1 MTLRDNPRE
10 APHPS
15 YKTIKTTKKRHT
27 IMRSLT
33 PFQTPFH
40 QAAPLPTFRKN
51 ALLLAILGILFAIPS
66 SAQPTPY
73 YKLVTSSDEL
83 VAGDKYIICYNNK
96 QSAYISIM
104 KTYISGENYC
114 RKVDTHRATTTFD
127 DKIPA
132 PEGSSIITL
141 EADGNK
147 WRLKTEDGQYYSF
160 MESYDRLV
168 TTSTKSDYSIYNIVI
183 DPTDSHVVITCP
195 NKSGYALQYYNE
207 KFASYK
213 TTTKYPVYLYRYYS
227 DYYTRAK
234 GSYNYATIC
243 LPTVA
248 TDLSHTFGTFYTI
261 AGKTMENNEVTAIV
275 IEETSSL
282 EAGKG
287 YIFKY
292 NEGTQI
298 VAVEHKGETTD
309 IVTENKG
316 MIGNLSKEA
325 KNVPIGC
332 YILKNDNILKNAAS
346 HNVTIGQYRAYID
359 LTNVPI
365 FTGTLNSKMVRFDI
379 NDETTH
385 ISAINPENSSKPQK
399 TFNTQG
405 TLVDESCKGIV
416 IYGGKKILRK

>member
-1 MTLRDNPRE
+1 
-10 APHPS
+10 
-15 YKTIKTTKKRHT
+15 
-27 IMRSLT
+27 MRSLT

-40 QAAPLPTFRKN
+40 QAATLPTFRIIT
-51 ALLLAILGILFAIPS
+51 LLITILCTLFAIPS

-73 YKLVTSSDEL
+73 YKLVTSSAEL

-96 QSAYISIM
+96 KSDIISIM
-104 KTYISGENYC
+104 KTYVPDEYYC
-114 RKVDTHRATTTFD
+114 GKVDTHRATTTFD

-141 EADGNK
+141 EADGDE

-160 MESYDRLV
+160 MKLDDCLA
-168 TTSTKSDYSIYNIVI
+168 TTSTKSKYSIYNIKI

-195 NKSGYALQYYNE
+195 NKPEYTLQYYNG
-207 KFASYK
+207 KFASYNTPK
-213 TTTKYPVYLYRYYS
+213 SPVYLYRYYS

-234 GSYNYATIC
+234 SYYNYATIC

-292 NEGTQI
+292 NEDTQI
-298 VAVEHKGETTD
+298 LAVEHKGETTD

-332 YILKNDNILKNAAS
+332 YILKSDKILKNAAS
-346 HNVTIGQYRAYID
+346 PNVTIGQYRAYID
-359 LTNVPI
+359 LTDVPV
-365 FTGTLNSKMVRFDI
+365 FTGTLSSKMVRFDI

-385 ISAINPENSSKPQK
+385 ISAINPGNSSKPQK

-405 TLVDESCKGIV
+405 TLVDENYKGII
-416 IYGGKKILRK
+416 IYGGRKILRK

>member
-1 MTLRDNPRE
+1 
-10 APHPS
+10 
-15 YKTIKTTKKRHT
+15 
-27 IMRSLT
+27 MRSLT

-40 QAAPLPTFRKN
+40 QAATLPTFRKN
-51 ALLLAILGILFAIPS
+51 TLLLAILCILFAIPS

-73 YKLVTSSDEL
+73 YKLVTSSKEL
-83 VAGDKYIICYNNK
+83 VAGDKYIICYNDK
-96 QSAYISIM
+96 RSAYISIM
-104 KTYISGENYC
+104 ETYVSGKYYC
-114 RKVDTHRATTTFD
+114 GKVDTQRATTTFD

-141 EADGNK
+141 EADGDK

-160 MESYDRLV
+160 KQYDDCLV
-168 TTSTKSDYSIYNIVI
+168 TTPNKSKYSIYKIEI

-195 NKSGYALQYYNE
+195 NKSGYTLQYYNE

-213 TTTKYPVYLYRYYS
+213 TNKNPVHLYRYHS

-234 GSYNYATIC
+234 AYYNYATIC

-298 VAVEHKGETTD
+298 VAIEHKGETTD

-332 YILKNDNILKNAAS
+332 YILKSDEILKNAAS

-359 LTNVPI
+359 LTHVPV
-365 FTGTLNSKMVRFDI
+365 FTGTLSSKMLRFDI

-385 ISAINPENSSKPQK
+385 ISAITPGNSSKPQK

-405 TLVDESCKGIV
+405 TLVDESYKGIV
-416 IYGGKKILRK
+416 IYGGRKILRK

>member
-1 MTLRDNPRE
+1 
-10 APHPS
+10 
-15 YKTIKTTKKRHT
+15 
-27 IMRSLT
+27 MRSLT
-33 PFQTPFH
+33 PFLTPFH
-40 QAAPLPTFRKN
+40 QAAPLPTFRIIT
-51 ALLLAILGILFAIPS
+51 LLITILCTPFAIPS

-83 VAGDKYIICYNNK
+83 VPGEQYIICYNDK
-96 QSAYISIM
+96 QSNYISIM
-104 KTYISGENYC
+104 KTYVDKEDNCG
-114 RKVDTHRATTTFD
+114 KVDTHRATTTFD

-132 PEGSSIITL
+132 PAGSSIITL
-141 EADGNK
+141 EADGDK

-160 MESYDRLV
+160 MQYYDRLV
-168 TTSTKSDYSIYNIVI
+168 TTPNKSKYSIYIIEI
-183 DPTDSHVVITCP
+183 DPTDSHVVIKCP
-195 NKSGYALQYYNE
+195 NKSGYTLQYYNG
-207 KFASYK
+207 KFASYN
-213 TTTKYPVYLYRYYS
+213 TTKSPVYLYRYYS

-234 GSYNYATIC
+234 AASNYATIC

-261 AGKTMENNEVTAIV
+261 AVKTMKNNEVTAIV

-292 NEGTQI
+292 NEDTQI
-298 VAVEHKGETTD
+298 LAVEHKGETTD

-332 YILKNDNILKNAAS
+332 YILKSDKILKNAAS
-346 HNVTIGQYRAYID
+346 PNVTIGQYRAYID
-359 LTNVPI
+359 LTDVPV
-365 FTGTLNSKMVRFDI
+365 FTGTLSSKMVRFDI

-385 ISAINPENSSKPQK
+385 ISAINPGNSSKPQK

-405 TLVDESCKGIV
+405 TLVDENYKGII
-416 IYGGKKILRK
+416 IYGGRKILRK

>member
-1 MTLRDNPRE
+1 
-10 APHPS
+10 
-15 YKTIKTTKKRHT
+15 
-27 IMRSLT
+27 MRSLT
-33 PFQTPFH
+33 PFLTPFH
-40 QAAPLPTFRKN
+40 QAAPLPTFRIIT
-51 ALLLAILGILFAIPS
+51 LLITILGTLFAIPS

-73 YKLVTSSDEL
+73 YKLVPSSGEL
-83 VAGDKYIICYNNK
+83 VAGERYIICYNDK
-96 QSAYISIM
+96 RSAYISIM
-104 KTYISGENYC
+104 ETYVSGKYYC
-114 RKVDTHRATTTFD
+114 GKVDTQRATTTFD

-132 PEGSSIITL
+132 PKGSSIITL
-141 EADGNK
+141 EADDNK

-168 TTSTKSDYSIYNIVI
+168 TTSSKSNYSIYNIEI
-183 DPTDSHVVITCP
+183 DPTDSHVVIKCP
-195 NKSGYALQYYNE
+195 NKPRYTLQYYNG
-207 KFASYK
+207 KFASYN
-213 TTTKYPVYLYRYYS
+213 TTKSPVYLYRYYS

-234 GSYNYATIC
+234 ASYNYATIC

-292 NEGTQI
+292 NEGTRI
-298 VAVEHKGETTD
+298 VAIEHKGETTD

-332 YILKNDNILKNAAS
+332 YILKSDKILKNAAS
-346 HNVTIGQYRAYID
+346 PNVTIGQYRAYID
-359 LTNVPI
+359 LTHVPV
-365 FTGTLNSKMVRFDI
+365 FTGTLSSKMVRFDI

-385 ISAINPENSSKPQK
+385 ISAITPGNSSKPQK

-405 TLVDESCKGIV
+405 TLVDESYKGIV

>member
-1 MTLRDNPRE
+1 
-10 APHPS
+10 
-15 YKTIKTTKKRHT
+15 
-27 IMRSLT
+27 MRSLT
-33 PFQTPFH
+33 PFQPPFH
-40 QAAPLPTFRKN
+40 QAAPLPTFRIIT
-51 ALLLAILGILFAIPS
+51 LLITILCTLFAIPS

-73 YKLVTSSDEL
+73 YKLVTSSKEL
-83 VAGDKYIICYNNK
+83 VAGDKYIICYNDK

-104 KTYISGENYC
+104 ETYVSGKYYC
-114 RKVDTHRATTTFD
+114 GKVDTQRATTTFD

-132 PEGSSIITL
+132 PERSSIITL
-141 EADGNK
+141 EADGDQ

-168 TTSTKSDYSIYNIVI
+168 TTPNKSDYSIYTIDIDSTTHHAIV
-183 DPTDSHVVITCP
+183 TCP
-195 NKSGYALQYYNE
+195 NKSGYTLQYYNG

-213 TTTKYPVYLYRYYS
+213 TTTKSPVYLYRYYS

-292 NEGTQI
+292 NEDAQI

-332 YILKNDNILKNAAS
+332 YILKSDEILKNAAS

-359 LTNVPI
+359 LTNVPV
-365 FTGTLNSKMVRFDI
+365 FTGTLSSKMVRFDI
-379 NDETTH
+379 SDETTH
-385 ISAINPENSSKPQK
+385 ISAINPGNSSKPQK

-405 TLVDESCKGIV
+405 TLVDESYKGII

>member
-1 MTLRDNPRE
+1 
-10 APHPS
+10 
-15 YKTIKTTKKRHT
+15 
-27 IMRSLT
+27 MRSLT

-51 ALLLAILGILFAIPS
+51 ALLLAILCILFAIPS

-73 YKLVTSSDEL
+73 YKLVTSSNEL
-83 VAGDKYIICYNNK
+83 VAGDKYIICYNDK
-96 QSAYISIM
+96 QSNYISIM
-104 KTYISGENYC
+104 ETYVSGKYYC
-114 RKVDTHRATTTFD
+114 GKVDTHRAKTTFD

-132 PEGSSIITL
+132 PAGSSIITL
-141 EADGNK
+141 EADGDK
-147 WRLKTEDGQYYSF
+147 WRLKTEDEKYYSF

-168 TTSTKSDYSIYNIVI
+168 TTSDKTDYSIYIIEI

-195 NKSGYALQYYNE
+195 NKSGYTLQYYNG
-207 KFASYK
+207 KFASYN
-213 TTTKYPVYLYRYYS
+213 TTKSPVYLYRYYS

-234 GSYNYATIC
+234 AASNYATIC
-243 LPTVA
+243 LPTNA

-261 AGKTMENNEVTAIV
+261 AGKTMENNEETAIV

-325 KNVPIGC
+325 KNVPIGY
-332 YILKNDNILKNAAS
+332 YILKSDKILKNAAS

-359 LTNVPI
+359 LTHVPV
-365 FTGTLNSKMVRFDI
+365 FTGTLSSKMVRFDI

-385 ISAINPENSSKPQK
+385 ISAINPGNSSKPQK

-405 TLVDESCKGIV
+405 TLVDESYKGIV

>member
-1 MTLRDNPRE
+1 MTFRDTPRE
-10 APHPS
+10 APHQS
-15 YKTIKTTKKRHT
+15 YKTIKTNKKRHT

-40 QAAPLPTFRKN
+40 QVTPLPTFRKN
-51 ALLLAILGILFAIPS
+51 TLLLAILGILFAIPS

-83 VAGDKYIICYNNK
+83 VEGDKYIICYNDK

-104 KTYISGENYC
+104 ETYVSGKYYC
-114 RKVDTHRATTTFD
+114 GKVDTQRATTTFD

-132 PEGSSIITL
+132 PGGSSIITL
-141 EADGNK
+141 EADDKK

-168 TTSTKSDYSIYNIVI
+168 TTPNKSDYSIYTIDIDSTTHHAIV
-183 DPTDSHVVITCP
+183 TCP
-195 NKSGYALQYYNE
+195 NKPGYTLQYYNE
-207 KFASYK
+207 KFASYDEDRN
-213 TTTKYPVYLYRYYS
+213 PVYLYRYYS
-227 DYYTRAK
+227 DYYTREK
-234 GSYNYATIC
+234 GYYNYATIC

-261 AGKTMENNEVTAIV
+261 AGKTMENNELTAIV

-292 NEGTQI
+292 NEGAQI

-325 KNVPIGC
+325 KNVPIGY
-332 YILKNDNILKNAAS
+332 YILKSDKILKNAAS

-359 LTNVPI
+359 LTHVPV
-365 FTGTLNSKMVRFDI
+365 FTGTLSSKMVRFDI

-385 ISAINPENSSKPQK
+385 ISAITPGNSSKPQK

-405 TLVDESCKGIV
+405 TLVDESYKGIV

>member
-1 MTLRDNPRE
+1 
-10 APHPS
+10 
-15 YKTIKTTKKRHT
+15 
-27 IMRSLT
+27 MRSLT
-33 PFQTPFH
+33 PFQPPFH

-51 ALLLAILGILFAIPS
+51 TLLLAILGILFAIPS

-73 YKLVTSSDEL
+73 YKLVTSSNEL
-83 VAGDKYIICYNNK
+83 VAGEHYIICYNDK
-96 QSAYISIM
+96 QSELISIM
-104 KTYISGENYC
+104 KTYVDKEDNCG
-114 RKVDTHRATTTFD
+114 KVDTHRATTTFD

-132 PEGSSIITL
+132 PAGSSIITL
-141 EADGNK
+141 EADGDK

-160 MESYDRLV
+160 MASYDRLV
-168 TTSTKSDYSIYNIVI
+168 TTPEKTKYSIYDIEI

-195 NKSGYALQYYNE
+195 NKSGYTLQYYNE
-207 KFASYK
+207 KFASYDEDHN
-213 TTTKYPVYLYRYYS
+213 PVYLYRYYS

-234 GSYNYATIC
+234 AASNYATIC
-243 LPTVA
+243 LPTNA

-292 NEGTQI
+292 NEDTQI
-298 VAVEHKGETTD
+298 LAVEHKGETTD

-325 KNVPIGC
+325 KNVPIGY
-332 YILKNDNILKNAAS
+332 YILKSDKILKNAAS

-359 LTNVPI
+359 LTHVPV
-365 FTGTLNSKMVRFDI
+365 FTGTLSSKMVRFDI

-385 ISAINPENSSKPQK
+385 ISAINPGNSSKPQK

-405 TLVDESCKGIV
+405 TLVDESYKGII

>member
-1 MTLRDNPRE
+1 
-10 APHPS
+10 
-15 YKTIKTTKKRHT
+15 
-27 IMRSLT
+27 MRSLT
-33 PFQTPFH
+33 PFQPPLH

-83 VAGDKYIICYNNK
+83 VPGDKYIICYNDK
-96 QSAYISIM
+96 QRDIISIM
-104 KTYISGENYC
+104 KTYVYNENNC
-114 RKVDTHRATTTFD
+114 GKVNTHRATTTFD

-141 EADGNK
+141 EADGDK
-147 WRLKTEDGQYYSF
+147 WRLKTEDGKYYSF
-160 MESYDRLV
+160 MKLEDRLV
-168 TTSTKSDYSIYNIVI
+168 TTSTKSDYSIYNIKI

-195 NKSGYALQYYNE
+195 NKPGYTLQYYNE
-207 KFASYK
+207 KFASYDEDRN
-213 TTTKYPVYLYRYYS
+213 PVYLYRYYS

-234 GSYNYATIC
+234 AYYNYATIC

-325 KNVPIGC
+325 KNVRIGC
-332 YILKNDNILKNAAS
+332 YILKNDKILKNTAS
-346 HNVTIGQYRAYID
+346 PYVTIGQYRAYID
-359 LTNVPI
+359 LKNVPV
-365 FTGTLNSKMVRFDI
+365 FTGTLSSKMVRFDI

-385 ISAINPENSSKPQK
+385 ISAINPGNSSKPQK

-405 TLVDESCKGIV
+405 TLVDESYKGII

>member
-1 MTLRDNPRE
+1 
-10 APHPS
+10 
-15 YKTIKTTKKRHT
+15 
-27 IMRSLT
+27 MRSLT
-33 PFQTPFH
+33 PFQPPFH
-40 QAAPLPTFRKN
+40 QAAPLPTFRIIT
-51 ALLLAILGILFAIPS
+51 LLLAILCTLFAIPS

-83 VAGDKYIICYNNK
+83 VAGEHYIICYNDK
-96 QSAYISIM
+96 QRDIISIM
-104 KTYISGENYC
+104 KTYVYNENNC
-114 RKVDTHRATTTFD
+114 GKVDTHRATTTFD

-141 EADGNK
+141 EADGDK
-147 WRLKTEDGQYYSF
+147 WRLKTEDGKYYSF
-160 MESYDRLV
+160 MKLEDRLV
-168 TTSTKSDYSIYNIVI
+168 TTSTKSDYSIYNIKI
-183 DPTDSHVVITCP
+183 DPTNSHVVITCP
-195 NKSGYALQYYNE
+195 NKPGYTLQYYNE
-207 KFASYK
+207 KFASYDENHN
-213 TTTKYPVYLYRYYS
+213 PVHLYRYYS

-234 GSYNYATIC
+234 AASNYATIC

-248 TDLSHTFGTFYTI
+248 TDLSHTYGTFYTI

-316 MIGNLSKEA
+316 MTGNLSKEA
-325 KNVPIGC
+325 KNVPIGY
-332 YILKNDNILKNAAS
+332 YILKSDKILKNAAS
-346 HNVTIGQYRAYID
+346 HNVTIGQYRAYIN

-365 FTGTLNSKMVRFDI
+365 FTGTLSSKMVRFDI

-385 ISAINPENSSKPQK
+385 ISAINPGNSSKPQK

-405 TLVDESCKGIV
+405 TLVDESYKGIV

>member
-1 MTLRDNPRE
+1 
-10 APHPS
+10 
-15 YKTIKTTKKRHT
+15 
-27 IMRSLT
+27 MRSLT

-40 QAAPLPTFRKN
+40 QASPLPTFRKN
-51 ALLLAILGILFAIPS
+51 TLLLAILGILFAIPS

-73 YKLVTSSDEL
+73 YKLVTSSEEL
-83 VAGDKYIICYNNK
+83 VAGAKYIICYNDK
-96 QSAYISIM
+96 QSEFVSIM
-104 KTYISGENYC
+104 ETYVSGKYYC
-114 RKVDTHRATTTFD
+114 GKVDTHRAKTTFD

-141 EADGNK
+141 EADGDK

-160 MESYDRLV
+160 KQYDDCLV
-168 TTSTKSDYSIYNIVI
+168 TTPNKSKYSIYDIEI

-195 NKSGYALQYYNE
+195 NKSGYTLQYYNG

-213 TTTKYPVYLYRYYS
+213 TTTKSPVYLYRYYS

-234 GSYNYATIC
+234 AASNYATIC
-243 LPTVA
+243 LPTNA

-261 AGKTMENNEVTAIV
+261 AGKTMENNEETAIV

-309 IVTENKG
+309 IVTDNKG

-325 KNVPIGC
+325 MNVPIEC
-332 YILKNDNILKNAAS
+332 YILKSDKILKNAAS

-365 FTGTLNSKMVRFDI
+365 FTGTLSSKMVRFDI
-379 NDETTH
+379 SDETTH
-385 ISAINPENSSKPQK
+385 ISAITPGNSSKPQK

-405 TLVDESCKGIV
+405 TLVDESYKGIV

>member
-1 MTLRDNPRE
+1 
-10 APHPS
+10 
-15 YKTIKTTKKRHT
+15 
-27 IMRSLT
+27 MRSLT
-33 PFQTPFH
+33 PFQPPFH
-40 QAAPLPTFRKN
+40 QAAPLPTFRIIT
-51 ALLLAILGILFAIPS
+51 LLITILCTLFAIPS

-96 QSAYISIM
+96 QSDIISIM
-104 KTYISGENYC
+104 KTYVYNENNC
-114 RKVDTHRATTTFD
+114 GKVNTHRATTTFD

-141 EADGNK
+141 EADGDK
-147 WRLKTEDGQYYSF
+147 WRLKTEDEKYYSF

-168 TTSTKSDYSIYNIVI
+168 TTPNKSNYSIYDIEI

-195 NKSGYALQYYNE
+195 NKPGYTLQYYNE
-207 KFASYK
+207 KFASYDEDRN
-213 TTTKYPVYLYRYYS
+213 PVYLYRYYS

-234 GSYNYATIC
+234 AYYNYATIC

-316 MIGNLSKEA
+316 MIGNLSEGA

-332 YILKNDNILKNAAS
+332 YILKNDKILKNAAS
-346 HNVTIGQYRAYID
+346 PNVTIGQYRAYID
-359 LTNVPI
+359 LTNVPV
-365 FTGTLNSKMVRFDI
+365 FTGTLSSKMVRFDI

-385 ISAINPENSSKPQK
+385 ISAINPGNSSKPQK

-405 TLVDESCKGIV
+405 TLVDESYKGIV
-416 IYGGKKILRK
+416 IYGGRKILRK

>member
-1 MTLRDNPRE
+1 
-10 APHPS
+10 
-15 YKTIKTTKKRHT
+15 
-27 IMRSLT
+27 MRSLT
-33 PFQTPFH
+33 PFLTPFH
-40 QAAPLPTFRKN
+40 QAAPLPTFRIIT
-51 ALLLAILGILFAIPS
+51 LLITILCTLFAIPS

-73 YKLVTSSDEL
+73 YKLVTSSNEL
-83 VAGDKYIICYNNK
+83 VEGDKYIICYNNK
-96 QSAYISIM
+96 QSDIISIM
-104 KTYISGENYC
+104 ETYVSGKYYC
-114 RKVDTHRATTTFD
+114 GKVDTQRATTTFD

-141 EADGNK
+141 EADGDK

-160 MESYDRLV
+160 MKLDDCLA
-168 TTSTKSDYSIYNIVI
+168 TTPTKSDYSIYNIEI

-195 NKSGYALQYYNE
+195 NKPGYTLQYYNE

-213 TTTKYPVYLYRYYS
+213 TTKSPVYLYRYYS

-234 GSYNYATIC
+234 AYYNYATIC

-292 NEGTQI
+292 NEDTQI

-316 MIGNLSKEA
+316 MIGNLSEEA
-325 KNVPIGC
+325 MNVPKGC

-359 LTNVPI
+359 LTNVPV
-365 FTGTLNSKMVRFDI
+365 FTGTLSSKMVRFDI

-405 TLVDESCKGIV
+405 TLVDESYKGII

>member
-1 MTLRDNPRE
+1 
-10 APHPS
+10 
-15 YKTIKTTKKRHT
+15 
-27 IMRSLT
+27 MRSLT

-40 QAAPLPTFRKN
+40 QVTPLPTFRIIT
-51 ALLLAILGILFAIPS
+51 LLITILYTLFAIPS

-73 YKLVTSSDEL
+73 YKLVTSSEEL
-83 VAGDKYIICYNNK
+83 VAGYKYIICYNDK
-96 QSAYISIM
+96 QSEFISIM
-104 KTYISGENYC
+104 KTYVDNANNCG
-114 RKVDTHRATTTFD
+114 KVDTHRAKTTFD

-132 PEGSSIITL
+132 PEESSIITL
-141 EADGNK
+141 EADGDK

-160 MESYDRLV
+160 KQYDDCLV
-168 TTSTKSDYSIYNIVI
+168 TTPNKSKYSIYDIEI

-195 NKSGYALQYYNE
+195 NKYGYTLQYYNG
-207 KFASYK
+207 KFASYNTPK
-213 TTTKYPVYLYRYYS
+213 SPVYLYRYYS

-234 GSYNYATIC
+234 AASNYATIC
-243 LPTVA
+243 LPTNA

-275 IEETSSL
+275 IEEASSL

-292 NEGTQI
+292 NEDTQI

-325 KNVPIGC
+325 MNVPIGC
-332 YILKNDNILKNAAS
+332 YILKSDKILKNAAS

-359 LTNVPI
+359 LKNVPV
-365 FTGTLNSKMVRFDI
+365 FTGTLSSKMVRFDI

-385 ISAINPENSSKPQK
+385 ISAITPGNSSKPQK

-405 TLVDESCKGIV
+405 TLVDESYKGIV
-416 IYGGKKILRK
+416 IYGGRKILRK

>member
-1 MTLRDNPRE
+1 
-10 APHPS
+10 
-15 YKTIKTTKKRHT
+15 
-27 IMRSLT
+27 MRSLT
-33 PFQTPFH
+33 PFLTPFH
-40 QAAPLPTFRKN
+40 QAATLPTFRRK

-66 SAQPTPY
+66 SAQPTSY
-73 YKLVTSSDEL
+73 YKLVTSSNEL
-83 VAGDKYIICYNNK
+83 VEGNKYIICYNNK

-104 KTYISGENYC
+104 ETYVSGKYYC
-114 RKVDTHRATTTFD
+114 GKVDTQRATTTFD

-132 PEGSSIITL
+132 PKGSSIITL
-141 EADGNK
+141 EADGDK
-147 WRLKTEDGQYYSF
+147 WRLKTEDEKYYSF
-160 MESYDRLV
+160 MASNDRLD
-168 TTSTKSDYSIYNIVI
+168 TTPNKSNYSIYDIEI

-195 NKSGYALQYYNE
+195 NKSGYTLQYYNG
-207 KFASYK
+207 KFASYNTPK
-213 TTTKYPVYLYRYYS
+213 SPVYLYRYYS

-234 GSYNYATIC
+234 SYYNFATIC
-243 LPTVA
+243 LPTKA

-325 KNVPIGC
+325 MNVPIEC
-332 YILKNDNILKNAAS
+332 YILKSDKLLKNAAS

-365 FTGTLNSKMVRFDI
+365 FTGTLSSKMVRFDI

-385 ISAINPENSSKPQK
+385 ISAITPGNSSKPQK

-405 TLVDESCKGIV
+405 TLVDESYKGIV
-416 IYGGKKILRK
+416 IYGGRKILRK

>member
-1 MTLRDNPRE
+1 
-10 APHPS
+10 
-15 YKTIKTTKKRHT
+15 
-27 IMRSLT
+27 MRSLT
-33 PFQTPFH
+33 PFLTPFH
-40 QAAPLPTFRKN
+40 QAAPLPTFRIIT
-51 ALLLAILGILFAIPS
+51 LPITILCTLFAIPS

-83 VAGDKYIICYNNK
+83 VPGEQYIICYNDK
-96 QSAYISIM
+96 QRDIISIM
-104 KTYISGENYC
+104 KTYVYNENNC
-114 RKVDTHRATTTFD
+114 GKVNTHRATTTFD

-141 EADGNK
+141 EADGDK

-160 MESYDRLV
+160 MASYDRLV
-168 TTSTKSDYSIYNIVI
+168 TTPEKTKYSIYDIEI

-195 NKSGYALQYYNE
+195 NKPGYTLQYYNE
-207 KFASYK
+207 KFASYDENRN
-213 TTTKYPVYLYRYYS
+213 PVYLYRYYS

-234 GSYNYATIC
+234 AYYNYATIC

-261 AGKTMENNEVTAIV
+261 AGKTMKNNEVTAIV

-325 KNVPIGC
+325 KNVRIGC
-332 YILKNDNILKNAAS
+332 YILKNDKILKNTAS
-346 HNVTIGQYRAYID
+346 PYVTIGQYRAYID
-359 LTNVPI
+359 LKNVPV
-365 FTGTLNSKMVRFDI
+365 FTGTLSSKMVRFDV

-385 ISAINPENSSKPQK
+385 ISAINPGNSSKPQK

-405 TLVDESCKGIV
+405 TLVDESYKGIV
-416 IYGGKKILRK
+416 IYGGRKILRK

>member
-1 MTLRDNPRE
+1 
-10 APHPS
+10 
-15 YKTIKTTKKRHT
+15 
-27 IMRSLT
+27 MRRLT

-51 ALLLAILGILFAIPS
+51 TLLLAILGILFAIPS

-73 YKLVTSSDEL
+73 YKLVTSSNEL
-83 VAGDKYIICYNNK
+83 VAGEHYIICYNDK
-96 QSAYISIM
+96 QSELISIM
-104 KTYISGENYC
+104 KTYVDKEDNCG
-114 RKVDTHRATTTFD
+114 KVDTHRATTTFD

-132 PEGSSIITL
+132 PAGSSIITL
-141 EADGNK
+141 EADGDK

-160 MESYDRLV
+160 MKLEDRLV
-168 TTSTKSDYSIYNIVI
+168 TTSTKSNYSIYNIVI

-195 NKSGYALQYYNE
+195 NKYGYTLQYYNE
-207 KFASYK
+207 KFASYDEDHN
-213 TTTKYPVYLYRYYS
+213 PVYLYRYHS

-234 GSYNYATIC
+234 AASNYATIC

-261 AGKTMENNEVTAIV
+261 AGKTMKNNEVTAIV

-325 KNVPIGC
+325 INVPIGY
-332 YILKNDNILKNAAS
+332 YILKNDKILKNTAS
-346 HNVTIGQYRAYID
+346 PYVTIGQYRAYID
-359 LTNVPI
+359 LKNVPV
-365 FTGTLNSKMVRFDI
+365 FTGTLSSKMVRFDV

-385 ISAINPENSSKPQK
+385 ISAINPGNSSKPQK

-405 TLVDESCKGIV
+405 TLVDESYKGIV
-416 IYGGKKILRK
+416 IYGGRKILRK

>member
-1 MTLRDNPRE
+1 
-10 APHPS
+10 
-15 YKTIKTTKKRHT
+15 
-27 IMRSLT
+27 MRSLT
-33 PFQTPFH
+33 PFLTPFH

-51 ALLLAILGILFAIPS
+51 TLLLAILGILFAIPS

-73 YKLVTSSDEL
+73 YKLVTSSGEL
-83 VAGDKYIICYNNK
+83 VAGERYIICYNNK
-96 QSAYISIM
+96 QSDYISIM
-104 KTYISGENYC
+104 ETYVSGKYYC
-114 RKVDTHRATTTFD
+114 GKVDTRRATTTFD

-141 EADGNK
+141 EADGDK
-147 WRLKTEDGQYYSF
+147 WRLKTEDGKYYSF
-160 MESYDRLV
+160 MHYNDCID
-168 TTSTKSDYSIYNIVI
+168 TTSEKTKYSIYNIKI

-195 NKSGYALQYYNE
+195 NKPEYTLQYYNE
-207 KFASYK
+207 KFASYDEDHN
-213 TTTKYPVYLYRYYS
+213 PVYLYRYYS

-234 GSYNYATIC
+234 AYYNYATIC

-325 KNVPIGC
+325 KNVPIGY
-332 YILKNDNILKNAAS
+332 YILKSDKILKNAAS

-359 LTNVPI
+359 LKNVPV
-365 FTGTLNSKMVRFDI
+365 FTGTLSSKMVRFDI

-385 ISAINPENSSKPQK
+385 ISAINPGNSSKPQK

-405 TLVDESCKGIV
+405 TLVDESYKGIV

>member
-1 MTLRDNPRE
+1 
-10 APHPS
+10 
-15 YKTIKTTKKRHT
+15 
-27 IMRSLT
+27 MRSLT
-33 PFQTPFH
+33 PFQTPLH

-51 ALLLAILGILFAIPS
+51 TLLLAILGILFSIPS

-83 VAGDKYIICYNNK
+83 VPGEQYIICYNDK
-96 QSAYISIM
+96 QRDIISIM
-104 KTYISGENYC
+104 KTYVYNENNC
-114 RKVDTHRATTTFD
+114 GKVNTHRATTTFD

-132 PEGSSIITL
+132 PAGSSIITL
-141 EADGNK
+141 EADGDK
-147 WRLKTEDGQYYSF
+147 WRLKTEDGKYYSF
-160 MESYDRLV
+160 MKLDDCLA
-168 TTSTKSDYSIYNIVI
+168 TTPTKSDYSIYNIEI
-183 DPTDSHVVITCP
+183 DPTDSHVVIKCP
-195 NKSGYALQYYNE
+195 NKSGYTLQYYNG
-207 KFASYK
+207 KFASYN
-213 TTTKYPVYLYRYYS
+213 TTKSPVYLYRYYS
-227 DYYTRAK
+227 DYYTREK
-234 GSYNYATIC
+234 GYYNYATIC

-325 KNVPIGC
+325 KNVRIGC
-332 YILKNDNILKNAAS
+332 YILKNDKILKNAAS
-346 HNVTIGQYRAYID
+346 PYVTIGQYRAYIN

-365 FTGTLNSKMVRFDI
+365 FTGTLSSKMVRFDI

-405 TLVDESCKGIV
+405 TLVDESYKGII
-416 IYGGKKILRK
+416 IYGGRKILRK

>member
-1 MTLRDNPRE
+1 
-10 APHPS
+10 
-15 YKTIKTTKKRHT
+15 
-27 IMRSLT
+27 MRSLT

-40 QAAPLPTFRKN
+40 QATPLPTFRIIT
-51 ALLLAILGILFAIPS
+51 LLITILCTPFAIPS

-73 YKLVTSSDEL
+73 YKLVTSSNEL
-83 VAGDKYIICYNNK
+83 VAGDKYIICYNDK
-96 QSAYISIM
+96 QSNYISIM
-104 KTYISGENYC
+104 ETYVSGKYYC
-114 RKVDTHRATTTFD
+114 GKVDTHRAKTTFD

-132 PEGSSIITL
+132 PAGSSIITL
-141 EADGNK
+141 EADGDK
-147 WRLKTEDGQYYSF
+147 WRLKTEDEKYYSF

-168 TTSTKSDYSIYNIVI
+168 TTSDKTDYSIYIIEI

-195 NKSGYALQYYNE
+195 NKSGYTLQYYNG
-207 KFASYK
+207 KFASYN
-213 TTTKYPVYLYRYYS
+213 TTKSPVYLYRYYS

-234 GSYNYATIC
+234 AASNYATIC
-243 LPTVA
+243 LPTNA

-261 AGKTMENNEVTAIV
+261 AGKTMENNEETAIV

-325 KNVPIGC
+325 KNVPIGY
-332 YILKNDNILKNAAS
+332 YILKSDKILKNAAS

-359 LTNVPI
+359 LTHVPV
-365 FTGTLNSKMVRFDI
+365 FTGTLSSKMVRFDI

-385 ISAINPENSSKPQK
+385 ISAINPGNSSKPQK

-405 TLVDESCKGIV
+405 TLVDESYKGIV

>member
-1 MTLRDNPRE
+1 
-10 APHPS
+10 
-15 YKTIKTTKKRHT
+15 
-27 IMRSLT
+27 MRSLT
-33 PFQTPFH
+33 PFQPPFH
-40 QAAPLPTFRKN
+40 QTAPLPTFRIIT
-51 ALLLAILGILFAIPS
+51 LLITILCILFAIPS

-73 YKLVTSSDEL
+73 YKLVTSSNEL
-83 VAGDKYIICYNNK
+83 VAGERYIICYNNK
-96 QSAYISIM
+96 QSDYISIM
-104 KTYISGENYC
+104 KTYVDKENNC
-114 RKVDTHRATTTFD
+114 GKVDTHRAKTTFD

-141 EADGNK
+141 EADGGK
-147 WRLKTEDGQYYSF
+147 WRLKTEDEKYYSF
-160 MESYDRLV
+160 MASNDRLV
-168 TTSTKSDYSIYNIVI
+168 TTPEKTNYSIYDIVI
-183 DPTDSHVVITCP
+183 DPTDNHVVITCP
-195 NKSGYALQYYNE
+195 NKSGYTLQYYNE

-213 TTTKYPVYLYRYYS
+213 TTKSPVYLYRYYS

-292 NEGTQI
+292 NEDTRI

-309 IVTENKG
+309 IVTDNKG
-316 MIGNLSKEA
+316 MIGNLSEEA
-325 KNVPIGC
+325 MNVPIGC
-332 YILKNDNILKNAAS
+332 YILKNDNILKNAVS

-359 LTNVPI
+359 LTNVPV
-365 FTGTLNSKMVRFDI
+365 FTGTLSSKMVRFDI

-385 ISAINPENSSKPQK
+385 ISAINPGNSSKPQK

-405 TLVDESCKGIV
+405 TLVDENYKGIV
-416 IYGGKKILRK
+416 IYGGRKILRK

>member
-1 MTLRDNPRE
+1 
-10 APHPS
+10 
-15 YKTIKTTKKRHT
+15 
-27 IMRSLT
+27 MRSLT
-33 PFQTPFH
+33 PFLTPLH
-40 QAAPLPTFRKN
+40 QAAPLPTFRIIT
-51 ALLLAILGILFAIPS
+51 LLITILCIPFAIPS

-73 YKLVTSSDEL
+73 YKLVTSSNEL
-83 VAGDKYIICYNNK
+83 VAGEHYIICYNDK
-96 QSAYISIM
+96 QSELISIM
-104 KTYISGENYC
+104 KTYVDKEDNCG
-114 RKVDTHRATTTFD
+114 KVDTHRATTTFD

-132 PEGSSIITL
+132 PAGSSIITL
-141 EADGNK
+141 EADGDK

-160 MESYDRLV
+160 MKLEDRLV
-168 TTSTKSDYSIYNIVI
+168 TTSTKSNYSIYNIVI

-195 NKSGYALQYYNE
+195 NKNGYTLQYYNG
-207 KFASYK
+207 KFASYNTPK
-213 TTTKYPVYLYRYYS
+213 SPVYLYRYYS

-234 GSYNYATIC
+234 AYYNYATIC

-282 EAGKG
+282 KAGKG

-325 KNVPIGC
+325 MNVPIGC

-359 LTNVPI
+359 LTDVPV
-365 FTGTLNSKMVRFDI
+365 FTGTLSSKMVRFDI

-385 ISAINPENSSKPQK
+385 ISAINPRNSSKPQK

-405 TLVDESCKGIV
+405 TLVDESYKGIV

>member
-1 MTLRDNPRE
+1 
-10 APHPS
+10 
-15 YKTIKTTKKRHT
+15 
-27 IMRSLT
+27 MRSLT
-33 PFQTPFH
+33 PFQPPLH
-40 QAAPLPTFRKN
+40 QTAPLPTFWKN

-73 YKLVTSSDEL
+73 YKLVTSSEEL
-83 VAGDKYIICYNNK
+83 VAGYKYIICYNDK
-96 QSAYISIM
+96 KSAYISIM
-104 KTYISGENYC
+104 ETYVSGKYYC
-114 RKVDTHRATTTFD
+114 GKVDTQRATTTFD

-132 PEGSSIITL
+132 PEESSIITL
-141 EADGNK
+141 EADGGK

-160 MESYDRLV
+160 KQYDDCLV
-168 TTSTKSDYSIYNIVI
+168 TTPNKSNYSIYDIKI

-195 NKSGYALQYYNE
+195 NKSRYTLQYYNG
-207 KFASYK
+207 KFASYDEDHN
-213 TTTKYPVYLYRYYS
+213 PVYLYRYYS

-234 GSYNYATIC
+234 SYYIYATIC
-243 LPTVA
+243 LPTNA

-275 IEETSSL
+275 IEEASSL

-298 VAVEHKGETTD
+298 VAIEHKGETTD
-309 IVTENKG
+309 IVIENKG

-325 KNVPIGC
+325 MNVPIEC
-332 YILKNDNILKNAAS
+332 YILKNDKILKNTAS

-359 LTNVPI
+359 LTHVPV
-365 FTGTLNSKMVRFDI
+365 FTGTLSSKMVRFDI

-385 ISAINPENSSKPQK
+385 ISAITPGNSSKPQK

-405 TLVDESCKGIV
+405 TLVDESYKGII

>member
-1 MTLRDNPRE
+1 
-10 APHPS
+10 
-15 YKTIKTTKKRHT
+15 
-27 IMRSLT
+27 MRRLT

-51 ALLLAILGILFAIPS
+51 TLLLAILGILFAIPS

-73 YKLVTSSDEL
+73 YKLVTSSEEL
-83 VAGDKYIICYNNK
+83 FEGDKYIICHNDK
-96 QSAYISIM
+96 QSDYISIM
-104 KTYISGENYC
+104 KTYVDKEDNCG
-114 RKVDTHRATTTFD
+114 KVDTHRATTTFD

-132 PEGSSIITL
+132 PAGSSIITL
-141 EADGNK
+141 EADGGK
-147 WRLKTEDGQYYSF
+147 WRLKTEDEKYYSF
-160 MESYDRLV
+160 MASNDRLV
-168 TTSTKSDYSIYNIVI
+168 TTPEKTNYSIYDIEI

-195 NKSGYALQYYNE
+195 NKSGYTLQYYNG

-213 TTTKYPVYLYRYYS
+213 TTTKSPVYLYRYYS

-234 GSYNYATIC
+234 AASNYATIC
-243 LPTVA
+243 LPTVT

-292 NEGTQI
+292 NEDTRI
-298 VAVEHKGETTD
+298 VAIEHKGETTD

-325 KNVPIGC
+325 KNVPIGY
-332 YILKNDNILKNAAS
+332 YILKSDKILKNAAS

-359 LTNVPI
+359 LTHVPV
-365 FTGTLNSKMVRFDI
+365 FTGTLSSKMVRFDI

-385 ISAINPENSSKPQK
+385 ISAINPGNSSKPQK

-405 TLVDESCKGIV
+405 TLVDESYKGIV

>member
-1 MTLRDNPRE
+1 
-10 APHPS
+10 
-15 YKTIKTTKKRHT
+15 
-27 IMRSLT
+27 MRSLT

-40 QAAPLPTFRKN
+40 QAAPLPTFRIIT
-51 ALLLAILGILFAIPS
+51 LLITILCTLFAIPS

-73 YKLVTSSDEL
+73 YKLVTSSNEL
-83 VAGDKYIICYNNK
+83 VPGEQYIICYNNK
-96 QSAYISIM
+96 QSDYISIM
-104 KTYISGENYC
+104 ETYVSGKYYC
-114 RKVDTHRATTTFD
+114 GKVDTRRATTTFD

-141 EADGNK
+141 EADGDK
-147 WRLKTEDGQYYSF
+147 WRLKTEDGKYYSF
-160 MESYDRLV
+160 MHYNDCID
-168 TTSTKSDYSIYNIVI
+168 TTSEKTKYSIYNIKI

-195 NKSGYALQYYNE
+195 NKNGYTLQYSNE
-207 KFASYK
+207 KFASYN
-213 TTTKYPVYLYRYYS
+213 TTKSPVYLYRYYS

-234 GSYNYATIC
+234 AYYNYATIC

-332 YILKNDNILKNAAS
+332 YILKNDKILKNAAS
-346 HNVTIGQYRAYID
+346 HNVTIGQYRAYIN
-359 LTNVPI
+359 LTDVPV
-365 FTGTLNSKMVRFDI
+365 FTGTLSSKMVRFDI

-385 ISAINPENSSKPQK
+385 ISAINPENNSKPQK

-405 TLVDESCKGIV
+405 TLVDESYKGIV

>member
-1 MTLRDNPRE
+1 
-10 APHPS
+10 
-15 YKTIKTTKKRHT
+15 
-27 IMRSLT
+27 MRSLT

-40 QAAPLPTFRKN
+40 QAAPLPTFRIIT
-51 ALLLAILGILFAIPS
+51 LLITILCTPFAIPS

-73 YKLVTSSDEL
+73 YKLVTSSNEL

-96 QSAYISIM
+96 QSDIISIM
-104 KTYISGENYC
+104 KTYVSGKYYC
-114 RKVDTHRATTTFD
+114 GKVDTQRATTTFD
-127 DKIPA
+127 NKIPA

-141 EADGNK
+141 EADGDK

-168 TTSTKSDYSIYNIVI
+168 TTPNKSDYSIYTIDIDSTTHHAIV
-183 DPTDSHVVITCP
+183 TCP
-195 NKSGYALQYYNE
+195 NKSGYTLQYYNE

-261 AGKTMENNEVTAIV
+261 AGKTIENNEVTAIV

-292 NEGTQI
+292 NEDAQI

-325 KNVPIGC
+325 MNVPIGC
-332 YILKNDNILKNAAS
+332 YILKSDKILKNAAS

-359 LTNVPI
+359 LKNVPV
-365 FTGTLNSKMVRFDI
+365 FTGTLSSKMVRFDI

-385 ISAINPENSSKPQK
+385 ISAINPGNSSKPQK

-405 TLVDESCKGIV
+405 TLVDESYKGII
-416 IYGGKKILRK
+416 IYGGRKILRK

>member
-1 MTLRDNPRE
+1 
-10 APHPS
+10 
-15 YKTIKTTKKRHT
+15 
-27 IMRSLT
+27 MRSLT
-33 PFQTPFH
+33 PFLTPFH
-40 QAAPLPTFRKN
+40 QAAPLPTFRIIT
-51 ALLLAILGILFAIPS
+51 LLITILCTLFAIPS

-73 YKLVTSSDEL
+73 YKLVTSSNEL
-83 VAGDKYIICYNNK
+83 VAGYKYIICYNNK
-96 QSAYISIM
+96 QSDIISIM
-104 KTYISGENYC
+104 ETYVSGKYYC
-114 RKVDTHRATTTFD
+114 GKVDTQRATTTFD

-141 EADGNK
+141 EADGDK

-160 MESYDRLV
+160 KQYDDCLV
-168 TTSTKSDYSIYNIVI
+168 TTPNKSKYSIYKIEI

-195 NKSGYALQYYNE
+195 NKSGYTLQYYNE

-213 TTTKYPVYLYRYYS
+213 TNKNPVHLYRYHS

-234 GSYNYATIC
+234 AYYNYATIC

-332 YILKNDNILKNAAS
+332 YILKSDKILKNAAS

-359 LTNVPI
+359 LKNVPV
-365 FTGTLNSKMVRFDI
+365 FTGTLSSKMVRFDI

-385 ISAINPENSSKPQK
+385 ISAINPGNSSKPQK

-405 TLVDESCKGIV
+405 TLVDENYKGII
-416 IYGGKKILRK
+416 IYGGRKILRK

>member
-1 MTLRDNPRE
+1 
-10 APHPS
+10 
-15 YKTIKTTKKRHT
+15 
-27 IMRSLT
+27 MRSLT
-33 PFQTPFH
+33 PFQTPLH
-40 QAAPLPTFRKN
+40 QAATLPTFRKN
-51 ALLLAILGILFAIPS
+51 TLLLAILGILFAIPS

-73 YKLVTSSDEL
+73 YKLVTSSNEL
-83 VAGDKYIICYNNK
+83 VEGDKYIICYNDK
-96 QSAYISIM
+96 QSEFISIM
-104 KTYISGENYC
+104 KTYVDNANNCG
-114 RKVDTHRATTTFD
+114 KVDTHRAKTTFD

-141 EADGNK
+141 EADGDR

-168 TTSTKSDYSIYNIVI
+168 TTSSKSNYSIYNIEI
-183 DPTDSHVVITCP
+183 DPTDSHVVIKCP
-195 NKSGYALQYYNE
+195 NKPRYTLQYYNG
-207 KFASYK
+207 KFASYN
-213 TTTKYPVYLYRYYS
+213 TTKSPVYLYRYYS

-234 GSYNYATIC
+234 ASYNYATIC

-325 KNVPIGC
+325 KNVPRGC
-332 YILKNDNILKNAAS
+332 YILKSDKILKNAAS
-346 HNVTIGQYRAYID
+346 PNVTIGQYRAYID

-365 FTGTLNSKMVRFDI
+365 FTGTLSSKMVRFDI

-385 ISAINPENSSKPQK
+385 ISAINPGNSSKPQK
-399 TFNTQG
+399 TINTQG
-405 TLVDESCKGIV
+405 TLVDESYKGII

>member
-1 MTLRDNPRE
+1 
-10 APHPS
+10 
-15 YKTIKTTKKRHT
+15 
-27 IMRSLT
+27 MRSLT

-40 QAAPLPTFRKN
+40 QAAPLPTFRTIT
-51 ALLLAILGILFAIPS
+51 LLITILCTPFAIPS

-73 YKLVTSSDEL
+73 YKLVTSSEEL
-83 VAGDKYIICYNNK
+83 VAGYKYIICYNDK

-104 KTYISGENYC
+104 ETYVSGKYYC
-114 RKVDTHRATTTFD
+114 GKVDTQRATTTFD

-132 PEGSSIITL
+132 PERSSIITL
-141 EADGNK
+141 EADGDQ

-168 TTSTKSDYSIYNIVI
+168 TTPNKSDYSIYTIDIDSTTHHAIV
-183 DPTDSHVVITCP
+183 TCP
-195 NKSGYALQYYNE
+195 NKSGYTLQYYNG

-213 TTTKYPVYLYRYYS
+213 TTTKSPVYLYRYYS

-243 LPTVA
+243 LPTVT

-292 NEGTQI
+292 NEDAQI

-316 MIGNLSKEA
+316 MIGNLSEEA
-325 KNVPIGC
+325 KNVPIEC
-332 YILKNDNILKNAAS
+332 YILKSDKILKNATS
-346 HNVTIGQYRAYID
+346 HNVSIGQYRAYID
-359 LTNVPI
+359 LKNVPV
-365 FTGTLNSKMVRFDI
+365 FTGTLSSKMVRFDI
-379 NDETTH
+379 SDETTH
-385 ISAINPENSSKPQK
+385 ISAINPGNSSKPQK

-405 TLVDESCKGIV
+405 TLVDESYKGII

>member
-1 MTLRDNPRE
+1 
-10 APHPS
+10 
-15 YKTIKTTKKRHT
+15 
-27 IMRSLT
+27 MRSLT
-33 PFQTPFH
+33 PFQPPFH
-40 QAAPLPTFRKN
+40 QAAPLPTFRIIT
-51 ALLLAILGILFAIPS
+51 LLITILCTLFAIPS

-73 YKLVTSSDEL
+73 YKLVTSSEEL
-83 VAGDKYIICYNNK
+83 VAGDKYIICYNDK
-96 QSAYISIM
+96 RSAYISIM
-104 KTYISGENYC
+104 ETYVSGKYYC
-114 RKVDTHRATTTFD
+114 GKVDTQRATTTFD

-132 PEGSSIITL
+132 PKGSSIITL
-141 EADGNK
+141 EADDNK

-168 TTSTKSDYSIYNIVI
+168 TTSSKSNYSIYNIEI
-183 DPTDSHVVITCP
+183 DPTDSHVVIKCP
-195 NKSGYALQYYNE
+195 NKPRYTLQYYNG
-207 KFASYK
+207 KFASYN
-213 TTTKYPVYLYRYYS
+213 TTKSPVYLYRYYS

-234 GSYNYATIC
+234 ASYNYATIC

-298 VAVEHKGETTD
+298 VAIEHKGETTD

-332 YILKNDNILKNAAS
+332 YILKSDKILKNAAS
-346 HNVTIGQYRAYID
+346 PNVTIGQYRAYID
-359 LTNVPI
+359 LTHVPV
-365 FTGTLNSKMVRFDI
+365 FTGTLSSKMVRFDI

-385 ISAINPENSSKPQK
+385 ISAITPGNSSKPQK

-405 TLVDESCKGIV
+405 TLVDESYKGIV
-416 IYGGKKILRK
+416 IYGGRKILRK

>member
-1 MTLRDNPRE
+1 
-10 APHPS
+10 
-15 YKTIKTTKKRHT
+15 
-27 IMRSLT
+27 MRSLT
-33 PFQTPFH
+33 PFQPPFH
-40 QAAPLPTFRKN
+40 QTAPLPTFRIIT
-51 ALLLAILGILFAIPS
+51 LLITILCTPFAIPS

-83 VAGDKYIICYNNK
+83 VPGDKYIICYNDK
-96 QSAYISIM
+96 QRDIISIM
-104 KTYISGENYC
+104 KTYVYNENNC
-114 RKVDTHRATTTFD
+114 GKVNTHRATTTFD

-141 EADGNK
+141 EADGDK
-147 WRLKTEDGQYYSF
+147 WRLKTEDGKYYSF
-160 MESYDRLV
+160 MKLEDRLV
-168 TTSTKSDYSIYNIVI
+168 TTSTKSDYSIYNIKI

-195 NKSGYALQYYNE
+195 NKPGYTLQYYNE
-207 KFASYK
+207 KFASYDEDRN
-213 TTTKYPVYLYRYYS
+213 PVYLYRYYS

-234 GSYNYATIC
+234 AYYNYATIC

-332 YILKNDNILKNAAS
+332 YILKSDKILKNAAS

-359 LTNVPI
+359 LTDVPV
-365 FTGTLNSKMVRFDI
+365 FTGTLSSKMVRFDI

-385 ISAINPENSSKPQK
+385 ISAINPENSSKTQK
-399 TFNTQG
+399 IFNTQG
-405 TLVDESCKGIV
+405 TLVDESYKGII

>member
-1 MTLRDNPRE
+1 
-10 APHPS
+10 
-15 YKTIKTTKKRHT
+15 
-27 IMRSLT
+27 MRSLT

-51 ALLLAILGILFAIPS
+51 TLLLAILCILFAIPS

-73 YKLVTSSDEL
+73 YKLVTSSKEL
-83 VAGDKYIICYNNK
+83 VAGDKYIICYNDK
-96 QSAYISIM
+96 RSAYISIM
-104 KTYISGENYC
+104 ETYVSGKYYC
-114 RKVDTHRATTTFD
+114 GKVDTQRATTTFD

-132 PEGSSIITL
+132 PKGSSIITL
-141 EADGNK
+141 EADDNK

-168 TTSTKSDYSIYNIVI
+168 TTSSKSNYSIYNIEI
-183 DPTDSHVVITCP
+183 DPTDSHVVIKCP
-195 NKSGYALQYYNE
+195 NKPRYTLQYYNG
-207 KFASYK
+207 KFASYN
-213 TTTKYPVYLYRYYS
+213 TTKSPVYLYRYYS

-234 GSYNYATIC
+234 ASYNYATIC

-298 VAVEHKGETTD
+298 VAIEHKGETTD

-325 KNVPIGC
+325 KNVRIGC
-332 YILKNDNILKNAAS
+332 YILKNDKILKNAAS
-346 HNVTIGQYRAYID
+346 HNVSIGQYRAYID
-359 LTNVPI
+359 LTNVPV
-365 FTGTLNSKMVRFDI
+365 FTGTLSSKMVRFDI

-385 ISAINPENSSKPQK
+385 ISAITPGNSSKPQK

-405 TLVDESCKGIV
+405 TLVDESYKGIV
-416 IYGGKKILRK
+416 IYGGRKILRK

>member
-1 MTLRDNPRE
+1 
-10 APHPS
+10 
-15 YKTIKTTKKRHT
+15 
-27 IMRSLT
+27 MRSLT
-33 PFQTPFH
+33 PFQLPLH

-73 YKLVTSSDEL
+73 YKLVTSSNEL
-83 VAGDKYIICYNNK
+83 VAGEHYIICYNDK
-96 QSAYISIM
+96 QSELISIM
-104 KTYISGENYC
+104 KTYVDKEDNCG
-114 RKVDTHRATTTFD
+114 KVDTHRATTTFD

-132 PEGSSIITL
+132 PAGSSIITL
-141 EADGNK
+141 EADGDK

-160 MESYDRLV
+160 MKLDDCLA
-168 TTSTKSDYSIYNIVI
+168 TTPTKSKYSIYNIKI

-195 NKSGYALQYYNE
+195 NKPEYTLQYYNG
-207 KFASYK
+207 KFASYNTPK
-213 TTTKYPVYLYRYYS
+213 SPVYLYRYYS

-234 GSYNYATIC
+234 SYYNYATIC
-243 LPTVA
+243 LPTNA

-309 IVTENKG
+309 IVTDNKG

-325 KNVPIGC
+325 KNVPIGY
-332 YILKNDNILKNAAS
+332 YILKSDKILKNAAS

-359 LTNVPI
+359 LTHVPV
-365 FTGTLNSKMVRFDI
+365 FTGTLSSKMVRFDI

-385 ISAINPENSSKPQK
+385 ISAINPGNSSKPQK

-405 TLVDESCKGIV
+405 TLVDESYKGIV

>member
-1 MTLRDNPRE
+1 
-10 APHPS
+10 
-15 YKTIKTTKKRHT
+15 
-27 IMRSLT
+27 MRSLT

-51 ALLLAILGILFAIPS
+51 TLLLAILGILFSIPS

-83 VAGDKYIICYNNK
+83 VPGEQYIICYNDK

-104 KTYISGENYC
+104 ETYVSGKYYC
-114 RKVDTHRATTTFD
+114 GKVDTQRATTTFD

-141 EADGNK
+141 EADDNR

-160 MESYDRLV
+160 MKLDDCLV
-168 TTSTKSDYSIYNIVI
+168 TTPNKSNYSIYNIEI
-183 DPTDSHVVITCP
+183 DPTDSHVVIKCP
-195 NKSGYALQYYNE
+195 NKSGYTLQYYNE
-207 KFASYK
+207 KFASYDEDHN
-213 TTTKYPVYLYRYYS
+213 PVYLYRYHS

-234 GSYNYATIC
+234 AASNYATIC

-261 AGKTMENNEVTAIV
+261 AGKTMKNNEVTAIV

-292 NEGTQI
+292 NEGAQI

-325 KNVPIGC
+325 KNVPIGY
-332 YILKNDNILKNAAS
+332 YILKSDKILKNAAS
-346 HNVTIGQYRAYID
+346 PNVTIGQYRAYID
-359 LTNVPI
+359 LTDVPV
-365 FTGTLNSKMVRFDI
+365 FTGTLSSKMVRFDI

-385 ISAINPENSSKPQK
+385 ISAINPGNSSKPQK

-405 TLVDESCKGIV
+405 TLVDENYKGII

>member
-1 MTLRDNPRE
+1 MTFRDNPRE

-15 YKTIKTTKKRHT
+15 YKTIKTNKKRHT

-40 QAAPLPTFRKN
+40 QAAPLPTFRIIT
-51 ALLLAILGILFAIPS
+51 LLFTIHCTLFAIPS

-73 YKLVTSSDEL
+73 YKLVTSSNEL
-83 VAGDKYIICYNNK
+83 VAGDKYIICYNDK
-96 QSAYISIM
+96 QRDIISIM
-104 KTYISGENYC
+104 KTYVYNENNC
-114 RKVDTHRATTTFD
+114 GKVNTHRATTTFD

-141 EADGNK
+141 EADGDK
-147 WRLKTEDGQYYSF
+147 WRLKTEDGKYYSF
-160 MESYDRLV
+160 MKLEDRLV
-168 TTSTKSDYSIYNIVI
+168 TTSTKSDYSIYNIKI

-195 NKSGYALQYYNE
+195 NKPGYTLQYYNE
-207 KFASYK
+207 KFASYDEDRN
-213 TTTKYPVYLYRYYS
+213 PVYLYRYYS

-234 GSYNYATIC
+234 AYYNYATIC

-261 AGKTMENNEVTAIV
+261 AGKTMKNNEVTAIV

-298 VAVEHKGETTD
+298 VAIEHKGETTD

-332 YILKNDNILKNAAS
+332 YILKNDKILKNTAS
-346 HNVTIGQYRAYID
+346 PNVTIGQYRAYID
-359 LTNVPI
+359 LTNVPV
-365 FTGTLNSKMVRFDI
+365 FTGTLSSKMVRFDI

-385 ISAINPENSSKPQK
+385 ISAITPGNSSKPQK
-399 TFNTQG
+399 TFNAQG
-405 TLVDESCKGIV
+405 TLVDESYKGIV